1 MEDLIEFTQPAQ
13 EYLADL
19 LAKQEVKNVA
29 VRVFI
34 TAAGTANAETCLAYC
49 KPGEEEAT
57 DISMS
62 LDKFQVFL
70 DQPSIAFLSD
80 AVVDYSK
87 DKFGGQLT
95 IRAPNAKLPKIDA
108 NSSLFDRINYVLY
121 SEINPSL
128 ASHGGMVQ
136 LLELT
141 PDNIA
146 VLQFGGGC
154 QGCAIVDT
162 TLKDGV
168 ERTLIERLPEV
179 KGVRDLTDH
188 SQTEG
193 AYFK

>member
-19 LAKQEVKNVA
+19 LSKQEIKNVA

-34 TAAGTANAETCLAYC
+34 TQAGTARAETCLAYC

-62 LDKFQVFL
+62 LEKFQVFL

-80 AVVDYSK
+80 AVVDYNK

-108 NSSLFDRINYVLY
+108 NSSLFDRINYILY
-121 SEINPSL
+121 SEINPNL

-141 PDNIA
+141 SDNVA

-154 QGCAIVDT
+154 QGCAIVDS

-179 KGVRDLTDH
+179 QGVRDVTDH

>member
-1 MEDLIEFTQPAQ
+1 MENLIEFTQPAQ
-13 EYLADL
+13 DYLADL
-19 LAKQEVKNVA
+19 LSKQQVQNTG

-34 TAAGTANAETCLAYC
+34 TQAGTPKAETCLAYC

-62 LDKFQVFL
+62 LEKFQVFL
-70 DQPSIAFLSD
+70 DKTSIAFLSD
-80 AVVDYSK
+80 AVVDYNK

-121 SEINPSL
+121 SEINPNL

-141 PDNIA
+141 PDNVA

-154 QGCAIVDT
+154 QGCAIVDA

-168 ERTLIERLPEV
+168 EATLKERLPEV
-179 KGVRDLTDH
+179 KGVRDVTDH